1 MLQRNFFLTTILSY
15 MSYLPTESPPQLS
28 LDEIIELQLIV
39 FSNVHFPAAVT
50 VSLSF
55 PAKLSLI
62 IYTTEKY
69 S

>member
-15 MSYLPTESPPQLS
+15 MTYLPTESPPQLS

-39 FSNVHFPAAVT
+39 FSNVHFLGAVT

-55 PAKLSLI
+55 PAKLSLV

>member
-39 FSNVHFPAAVT
+39 FSNVHFLAAVT
-50 VSLSF
+50 VS
-55 PAKLSLI
+55 SLFLQN
-62 IYTTEKY
+62 
-69 S
+69 